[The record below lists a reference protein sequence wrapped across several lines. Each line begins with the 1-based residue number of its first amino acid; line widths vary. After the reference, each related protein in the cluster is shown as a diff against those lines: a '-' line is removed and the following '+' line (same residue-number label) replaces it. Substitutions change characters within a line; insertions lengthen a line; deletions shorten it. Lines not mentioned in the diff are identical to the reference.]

1 MNDDGHGNGAN
12 DFLIITDSTCD
23 MPQEMVDALGIVIL
37 PIRVIVEGKEYAHYP
52 DGRELGFHEFY
63 EKLRAGGGAKT
74 AAANA
79 EEFLALMEPAL
90 AAGIDV
96 LYLGFSS
103 ALSSTYSIGAMT
115 AAQLAEKYPERR
127 IYAVDTLCA
136 SLGQGLLVYLAAQQ
150 QLQGK
155 NIDEVRAYV
164 EQIRPQLCHWF
175 TVDDLQHLKRGGRV
189 SAAAAAF
196 GTVLNIKPI
205 LHVDDEGRLI
215 PVNKVQGRITSI
227 KALAKR
233 MQETAIDPAGQVVFI
248 SHGDCE
254 KEAEKLAEIVRES
267 IGAKEIVINPIGPIV
282 GAHSGPGTIALFFL
296 GTKR

>member
-136 SLGQGLLVYLAAQQ
+136 SFGQGLLVYLAAQQ
-150 QLQGK
+150 RLQGK

-164 EQIRPQLCHWF
+164 EQIRSQLCHWF

-282 GAHSGPGTIALFFL
+282 GTHSGPGTIALFFL